1 MIITLI
7 WFLVPTSMG
16 VTFLYWGLREVW
28 RERKSEKRI
37 GDYLDNFLEFSV
49 MPTPSEGIH
58 ILVGVILILIGVISL
73 FITS

>member
-1 MIITLI
+1 MLITLI

-16 VTFLYWGLREVW
+16 VTFLICGLREVW
-28 RERKSEKRI
+28 RERKRKMSVR
-37 GDYLDNFLEFSV
+37 DYLDSLLEFTV
-49 MPTPSEGIH
+49 IPTTSEGIH